1 MAFDPR
7 NRARAYAVGQTVE
20 RADIDVGLRQYMLRI
35 YNYMTTGLAISGLVA
50 WTVANVPA
58 VTGIF
63 YTMQGGQIVGINGL
77 GMIAMWAP
85 LIMLIGAMFLMRN
98 PSASGAQIFYWL
110 FLAVNGIGLSFLML
124 VYTSESLIRT
134 FFITAAAFAAL
145 SLWGYTTKKNLS
157 GFGSFLMMGLVGLI
171 IVSIVNMFFFSS
183 MLQFVISAAGVLI
196 FAGLTAYQT
205 QKLKDQYV
213 NLVGGQG
220 EAVQTVTAVFGALLL
235 YITFINLFQFLM
247 MFLGQRQ

>member
-77 GMIAMWAP
+77 GIIAMWAP
-85 LIMLIGAMFLMRN
+85 LIMLFGAMFLMRN

-110 FLAVNGIGLSFLML
+110 FVAVNGIGLSILML
-124 VYTSESLIRT
+124 VYTSESRRFIRCT
-134 FFITAAAFAAL
+134 RTAINRPTTALEKKLTDADQPAAESDMPAL
-145 SLWGYTTKKNLS
+145 STSTPIIAGKTSNGMSVTVPIIENAKKRRRWT
-157 GFGSFLMMGLVGLI
+157 I
-171 IVSIVNMFFFSS
+171 SIVYSPFTACLPSS
-183 MLQFVISAAGVLI
+183 VSNV
-196 FAGLTAYQT
+196 
-205 QKLKDQYV
+205 
-213 NLVGGQG
+213 
-220 EAVQTVTAVFGALLL
+220 
-235 YITFINLFQFLM
+235 
-247 MFLGQRQ
+247 R